1 MFFSEGFPD
10 MSDVRGRWQQSFVLS
25 LLLALAPFGV
35 VAQSNDAV
43 RALAQRE
50 KQPLLDTLKAL
61 VEIESGS
68 ADIEGVTR
76 IGTLIA
82 ERLRG
87 LGGGVEIVPPAA
99 NPPRITSLPQQ
110 FANTVVARFH
120 GRGTARVL
128 LLAHMD
134 TVYERGMLAQQPF
147 RVDGDRAYGL
157 GIADDKHGIAVIL
170 HALTLLKALS
180 VDGYGVITVVMSP
193 DEEIGSLAER
203 DLLTKLGA
211 EHDVVLSFEG
221 PGQDESI
228 RLATSGIQLAV
239 LTVTGRASH
248 AGNAPDQ
255 GRNALYELSH
265 QLLQLRD
272 LSEPAR
278 AVKLNWTLANAGS
291 VYNAIPA
298 AAMAIGDMRADAADH
313 FKAVEAAIRE
323 RIKNR
328 LIPDTTVE
336 VRFETV
342 FPPMPFAPASLP
354 LAEHV
359 QRLYAEAGG
368 TAKINRVSIGAGTDA
383 AFAAL
388 KTKAPVI
395 EGMGLRNFG
404 AHTNSAEYVNIS
416 SIEPRLYL
424 LTRLIMDIAAGTA
437 GVAAPDAR

>member
-1 MFFSEGFPD
+1 MAD
-10 MSDVRGRWQQSFVLS
+10 MRGRRQRFMILS
-25 LLLALAPFGV
+25 LLLALVPVGV
-35 VAQSNDAV
+35 AAQSNDAV
-43 RALAQRE
+43 RALAKRE

-61 VEIESGS
+61 VDIESGS

-76 IGTLIA
+76 IGMLIA

-87 LGGGVEIVPPAA
+87 LGGSVELVSPAA
-99 NPPRITSLPQQ
+99 DRPRITSLPQQ
-110 FANTVVARFH
+110 FADTVVARFQ
-120 GRGTARVL
+120 GRGTARIL

-147 RVDGDRAYGL
+147 RIDGDRAFGL
-157 GIADDKHGIAVIL
+157 GIADDKHGVAVIL
-170 HALTLLKALS
+170 HALTMLKALR
-180 VDGYGVITVVMSP
+180 VDSYGVITVVMSP
-193 DEEIGSLAER
+193 DEEVGSLAER
-203 DLLTKLGA
+203 GLLTKLGA

-221 PGQDESI
+221 PGQEESI
-228 RLATSGIQLAV
+228 RMATSGIQLAV

-272 LSEPAR
+272 LSDSAR

-298 AAMAIGDMRADAADH
+298 TAMAIGDMRADDPND
-313 FKAVEAAIRE
+313 FKGVESAIRE
-323 RIKNR
+323 RIKNH
-328 LIPDTTVE
+328 LIPDTTVD
-336 VRFETV
+336 VRFETF
-342 FPPMPFAPASLP
+342 FPPMPFSPASLP

-388 KTKAPVI
+388 NTKAPVI
-395 EGMGLRNFG
+395 EGFGLRNFG
-404 AHTNSAEYVNIS
+404 AHSNSAEYVNIS

-437 GVAAPDAR
+437 GVATTAAR

>member
-1 MFFSEGFPD
+1 MA
-10 MSDVRGRWQQSFVLS
+10 DVRGRCQRFMILS
-25 LLLALAPFGV
+25 LLLALAPVGAA
-35 VAQSNDAV
+35 AQSNDAV
-43 RALAQRE
+43 RALAERE

-61 VEIESGS
+61 VDIESGS

-87 LGGGVEIVPPAA
+87 LGGSVELVPPAA
-99 NPPRITSLPQQ
+99 DRPRITSLPQQ
-110 FANTVVARFH
+110 FANTVVARFQ
-120 GRGTARVL
+120 GRGTARIL
-128 LLAHMD
+128 LLAHID

-147 RVDGDRAYGL
+147 RIDGDRAFGL

-170 HALTLLKALS
+170 HALTMLKALR

-193 DEEIGSLAER
+193 DEEVGSLAER

-221 PGQDESI
+221 PGQEESI
-228 RLATSGIQLAV
+228 RMATSGIQLAV

-248 AGNAPDQ
+248 AGNAPEQ

-272 LSEPAR
+272 LSDPAR

-298 AAMAIGDMRADAADH
+298 AAMAIGDMRADDPND
-313 FKAVEAAIRE
+313 FKGVETAIHE
-323 RIKNR
+323 RIKNH
-328 LIPDTTVE
+328 LIPDTTVD
-336 VRFETV
+336 VRFETF
-342 FPPMPFAPASLP
+342 FPPMPFSPASLP

-388 KTKAPVI
+388 NTKAPVI
-395 EGMGLRNFG
+395 EGFGLRNFG
-404 AHTNSAEYVNIS
+404 AHSNNAEYVNIS

-437 GVAAPDAR
+437 GVATPAAR

>member
-1 MFFSEGFPD
+1 
-10 MSDVRGRWQQSFVLS
+10 VLIKGPLIVAGARRHWHRS
-25 LLLALAPFGV
+25 LIVMLLSAVAPLAAE
-35 VAQSNDAV
+35 AQSNDEV
-43 RALAQRE
+43 RALAERQQ
-50 KQPLLDTLKAL
+50 QPLLDTLKVL

-68 ADIEGVTR
+68 ADVEGVTR
-76 IGTLIA
+76 IGALIA

-87 LGGGVEIVPPAA
+87 LGGSVDLIPPAA
-99 NPPRITSLPQQ
+99 DRPRITSLPQQ
-110 FANTVVARFH
+110 FADTVVARFR
-120 GRGTARVL
+120 GRGAARIL

-170 HALTLLKALS
+170 HALTMLQALR
-180 VDGYGVITVVMSP
+180 VDGYGVITVVVSP
-193 DEEIGSLAER
+193 DEEVGSLAER
-203 DLLTKLGA
+203 DLLTRLGA

-278 AVKLNWTLANAGS
+278 SVKLNWTLASAGS
-291 VYNAIPA
+291 VYNSIPA
-298 AAMAIGDMRADAADH
+298 AAMAIGDMRADDPND
-313 FKAVEAAIRE
+313 FTAVEAAIRK
-323 RIKNR
+323 RISNR
-328 LIPDTTVE
+328 LIPDTTVD

-342 FPPMPFAPASLP
+342 FPAMPFRPVSLP

-388 KTKAPVI
+388 ETQAPVI

-404 AHTNSAEYVNIS
+404 AHTSNAEYVNIS

-424 LTRLIMDIAAGTA
+424 LTRLIMDIAAGKA
-437 GVAAPDAR
+437 GVPAPGRN

>member
-1 MFFSEGFPD
+1 M
-10 MSDVRGRWQQSFVLS
+10 
-25 LLLALAPFGV
+25 
-35 VAQSNDAV
+35 VAQAPMVSD
-43 RALAQRE
+43 
-50 KQPLLDTLKAL
+50 
-61 VEIESGS
+61 
-68 ADIEGVTR
+68 
-76 IGTLIA
+76 
-82 ERLRG
+82 
-87 LGGGVEIVPPAA
+87 
-99 NPPRITSLPQQ
+99 
-110 FANTVVARFH
+110 
-120 GRGTARVL
+120 
-128 LLAHMD
+128 
-134 TVYERGMLAQQPF
+134 
-147 RVDGDRAYGL
+147 
-157 GIADDKHGIAVIL
+157 IADAR
-170 HALTLLKALS
+170 
-180 VDGYGVITVVMSP
+180 ITVVMSP
-193 DEEIGSLAER
+193 DEEVGSLAER

-211 EHDVVLSFEG
+211 DHDVVLSFEG

-239 LTVTGRASH
+239 LTVTGRAAH

-298 AAMAIGDMRADAADH
+298 SAMAIGDMRADDPND

-328 LIPDTTVE
+328 LISDTTVD

-388 KTKAPVI
+388 ETKAPVI

-404 AHTNSAEYVNIS
+404 AHTTNAEYVNIS

-424 LTRLIMDIAAGTA
+424 LTRLIMDIAAWQA
-437 GVAAPDAR
+437 GVAVPDAR

>member
-1 MFFSEGFPD
+1 MA
-10 MSDVRGRWQQSFVLS
+10 DVRRRCQRSVVLS
-25 LLLALAPFGV
+25 LLLIVLGGSAA
-35 VAQSNDAV
+35 AQSNDAV
-43 RALAQRE
+43 KALAQRE
-50 KQPLLDTLKAL
+50 KQPLIDTLKAL

-68 ADIEGVTR
+68 ADVEGVTR
-76 IGTLIA
+76 IGALIA
-82 ERLRG
+82 DRLRG
-87 LGGGVEIVPPAA
+87 LAGSVELVSPAA
-99 NPPRITSLPQQ
+99 DLPRITSLPDQ
-110 FANTVVARFH
+110 FASTVVARFH
-120 GRGTARVL
+120 GRGTARIL

-147 RVDGDRAYGL
+147 RIDGDRAFGL

-170 HALTLLKALS
+170 HALTMLKALG
-180 VDGYGVITVVMSP
+180 VNGYDVITVVMSP
-193 DEEIGSLAER
+193 DEEVGSLAER
-203 DLLTKLGA
+203 DLLTKLGT

-278 AVKLNWTLANAGS
+278 AVKLNWTLATAGS

-298 AAMAIGDMRADAADH
+298 TAVAVGDMRADDPSD

-328 LIPDTTVE
+328 LIAETTVD
-336 VRFETV
+336 VRFETL
-342 FPPMPFAPASLP
+342 FPPMPFRPASLA

-388 KTKAPVI
+388 KTGAPVI

-404 AHTNSAEYVNIS
+404 AHTNSAEYINIS

-424 LTRLIMDIAAGTA
+424 LTRLIMDIAAGKA
-437 GVAAPDAR
+437 GVAAPGAR